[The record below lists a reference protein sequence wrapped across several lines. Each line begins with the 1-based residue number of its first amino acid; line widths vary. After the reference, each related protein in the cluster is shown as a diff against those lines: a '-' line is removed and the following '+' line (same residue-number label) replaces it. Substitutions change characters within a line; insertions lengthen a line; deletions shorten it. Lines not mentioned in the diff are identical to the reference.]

1 MLKRHSHYSYPIRKI
16 RGSSLLLVLAVM
28 AVIGTAMAGLLV
40 TINAYL
46 DKVQERRAGFKA
58 YQLAHSG
65 VAIAL
70 QSGIQPDHPLL
81 KQELNELESFK
92 VELTSEN
99 ARLNINALVLGSD
112 PSPLQRLFELWGLNK
127 EEADILVDRL
137 GDWTDG
143 DSLKKLNGA
152 EELDY
157 LAAGRRGQPR
167 NAAFK
172 SLDEMENVLG
182 MGRVTEVRPDWK
194 QYFTVWANTKLNLM
208 EADEIVIRA
217 YFDITEGQVES
228 FTSYRYGRDGIRY
241 TDDDPEDI
249 TLDEALSLLGV
260 PLDSSA
266 EVLTRIGID
275 STHHRIVATGIVGTR
290 EHTLE
295 VIAPSSGNVAKNS
308 LVWLRL

>member
-1 MLKRHSHYSYPIRKI
+1 MLKACKMNRLSKCC

-28 AVIGTAMAGLLV
+28 AVIGTALAGLLV

-46 DKVQERRAGFKA
+46 DKVQYRRAGFKA

-70 QSGIQPDHPLL
+70 QSNIQPDHPLL
-81 KQELNELESFK
+81 KQQLNDLEGFA

-99 ARLNINALVLGSD
+99 ARININALTLGSD
-112 PSPLQRLFELWGLNK
+112 QSPLQRLFELWGLSK

-137 GDWTDG
+137 MDWTDG

-152 EELDY
+152 EERDY

-182 MGRVTEVRPDWK
+182 MGRLTEVRPDWK
-194 QYFTVWANTKLNLM
+194 DYFTVWANTKLDLM
-208 EADEIVIRA
+208 EADATVLMA
-217 YFDITEGQVES
+217 YFDITEAQVQN
-228 FTSYRYGRDGIRY
+228 FIDFRHGPDGIRF
-241 TDDDPEDI
+241 TEDDPENMNVN
-249 TLDEALSLLGV
+249 EALSRMGVLLDNNAESITGV
-260 PLDSSA
+260 GVEA
-266 EVLTRIGID
+266 THNRII
-275 STHHRIVATGIVGTR
+275 ATGKVGL
-290 EHTLE
+290 EEYTLE
-295 VIAPSSGNVAKNS
+295 VIAPTSGNLGKKS